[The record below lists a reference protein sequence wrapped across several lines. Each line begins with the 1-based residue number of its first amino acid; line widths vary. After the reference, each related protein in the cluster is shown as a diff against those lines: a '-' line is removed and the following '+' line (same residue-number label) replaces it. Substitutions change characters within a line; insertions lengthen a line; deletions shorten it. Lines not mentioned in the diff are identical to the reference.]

1 MLVIIKSGPATPEGE
16 RAVKLA
22 GEMGSDICLVQ
33 NAVYFAHS
41 SRLGNFGG
49 KVYALDEDMKLRG
62 LIKDMGLNGIKTV
75 NYTDMVDLMAASDDV
90 VGMF

>member
-41 SRLGNFGG
+41 SRLGNFRGR
-49 KVYALDEDMKLRG
+49 VCALDEDMKLRG
-62 LIKDMGLNGIKTV
+62 LTKDMGLNGIKTV
-75 NYTDMVDLMAASDDV
+75 NYTDMVDLMAASDGV